1 MAPIKWLVKPGLFF
15 VAVFIGGQAAAH
27 DQSRLAFVRALLLAQ
42 AKADALAEDPRQA
55 GQAVGMCDL
64 TLEIVD
70 DFSEPMPGLIRLTN
84 LGSGKALKLPG
95 EIHRALNWHAVEQ
108 QTTIQVPRTKLKIE
122 ALRGLQSE
130 LTVQEVDL
138 TDQETATVKVT
149 LRQFYDAAARGLV
162 AGNTHLHLNKM
173 TLEEA
178 DRYLRVVPRA
188 DDLKLVFLSVLRRIP
203 DERDYISNLFVLNSL
218 AGGGDLQRL
227 SQNGVLFANGEEH
240 RHNFGE
246 GGEGYGHVMLL
257 NLQRLI
263 QPVSIG
269 PGIMRAGTD
278 GMPLRR
284 GIQQARDDGATV
296 IWCHNSFGLED
307 IPNWLAGLV
316 HAQNIFDGGNRGG
329 YEASYYRYL
338 NIGLKVPFS
347 TGTDWTVFD
356 FSRVYVPVDGELT
369 TKKWL
374 DELRA
379 GRSYITNGPFLEL
392 ETERGG
398 LGDTLKL
405 PSPNQVT
412 VVGRGIGRQN
422 FGALELVY
430 NGKVVHREAATKEG
444 GYYFA
449 DMRHGL
455 EIREPGWFALRIPS
469 GVGKTELDGD
479 LFAHTSPI
487 YVQVGGKSIFRK
499 DVAQGLIDDVEQ
511 GIKTIQEKGLF
522 GTGADRDRVLKLHR
536 DAVADLQR
544 RIKQA
549 R

>member
-1 MAPIKWLVKPGLFF
+1 MALQNCLVKLSLPVLMICA
-15 VAVFIGGQAAAH
+15 AVQVSAH
-27 DQSRLAFVRALLLAQ
+27 DQSRTAFVRALVLAQ
-42 AKADALAEDPRQA
+42 AKADALAEDPEETGRA
-55 GQAVGMCDL
+55 TGICNL
-64 TLEIVD
+64 TLEIAD

-84 LGSGKALKLPG
+84 LATGKALKLSG
-95 EIHRALNWHAVEQ
+95 EVHRALNWHAVEQ
-108 QTTIQVPRTKLKIE
+108 TTTLRVPRTKLKIE
-122 ALRGLQSE
+122 ALRGLQTE
-130 LTVQEVDL
+130 LTVQEIDL
-138 TDQETATVKVT
+138 TGQAEATVKVT
-149 LRQFYDAAARGLV
+149 LRQFYDAAARGIM

-203 DERDYISNLFVLNSL
+203 DERDYISNLFVLNDL

-227 SQNGVLFANGEEH
+227 SQSGVLFANGEEH
-240 RHNFGE
+240 RHNFGA
-246 GGEGYGHVMLL
+246 GDEGYGHVMLL
-257 NLQRLI
+257 DLQKLI

-284 GIQQARDDGATV
+284 GIQRARDDDATV
-296 IWCHNSFGLED
+296 IWCHNGFGLED
-307 IPNWLAGLV
+307 IPSWLAGLL

-347 TGTDWTVFD
+347 TGTDWMVFD
-356 FSRVYVPVDGELT
+356 FSRVYVPVDGELS

-374 DELRA
+374 GELRA
-379 GRSYITNGPFLEL
+379 GRSFITNGPFLEL

-398 LGDTLKL
+398 LGDTLNL
-405 PSPNQVT
+405 PSANRVT
-412 VVGRGIGRQN
+412 IVGRGFGRQD
-422 FGALELVY
+422 FGALELVF
-430 NGKVVHREAATKEG
+430 NGKVVHRVAATPEG

-449 DMRHGL
+449 DLRHGL
-455 EIREPGWFALRIPS
+455 EVREPGWFALRIPS

-487 YVQVGGKSIFRK
+487 YVDVGGKSVFRK
-499 DVAQGLIDDVEQ
+499 DVAQGLIDEVEQ
-511 GIKTIQEKGLF
+511 GIKTIEEKGLF
-522 GTGADRDRVLKLHR
+522 GSDAARDEVLKLHR
-536 DAVADLQR
+536 NAVTDLKQ
-544 RIKQA
+544 RIKKA
-549 R
+549 S